1 MTQYYSLIRREVYE
15 LKVSGKYL
23 KRRKIRD
30 MARLFK
36 PLYWA
41 LFFITMLSILA
52 SLVILI
58 MSYNSIIN
66 ILWVFI
72 PILII
77 SATLMLVDSISEKHL
92 YKEAARNQ
100 EIIQE
105 KELLQKY
112 LKDVKGIFEK
122 YDLNDNALELLKN
135 ECENW
140 VNNNKTKSGMF
151 RNKIIDIIIIA
162 PSAAILTLLVDASK
176 QPNIEAI
183 VIILYL
189 GAVLL
194 AFIRTITPLQ
204 GVWNNTHK
212 NQCLL
217 DTINDLEYIK
227 VSNTQH

>member
-1 MTQYYSLIRREVYE
+1 MTQHYSLIRREVYE

-23 KRRKIRD
+23 KRRKIKD

-36 PLYWA
+36 PLYWV
-41 LFFITMLSILA
+41 LFFITMLSIIA
-52 SLVILI
+52 SLVILVL
-58 MSYNSIIN
+58 SYNSILN
-66 ILWVFI
+66 IFWAFI
-72 PILII
+72 PTLII
-77 SATLMLVDSISEKHL
+77 CATLMIIDSVSEKYL
-92 YKEAARNQ
+92 YKKAARDQ

-105 KELLQKY
+105 KDLLQKY
-112 LKDVKGIFEK
+112 LKDVKDIFVK
-122 YDLNDNALELLKN
+122 YDLNDNALALLKS
-135 ECENW
+135 ECENR

-162 PSAAILTLLVDASK
+162 PIAAILTLLVDASK

-194 AFIRTITPLQ
+194 AFIKAITPLQ

-212 NQCLL
+212 DQCLL
-217 DTINDLEYIK
+217 DTLNDLEYIK
-227 VSNTQH
+227 VCDTQ